1 MRTTACRGCG
11 AVIGFIKTAAG
22 KTMPVDI
29 KPVLFT
35 RGGPEVFVTPSGEV
49 IHGTS
54 LRYGQA
60 DPDELIGYTSHFA
73 TCPAAGSFRK
83 RRKSDKQ

>member
-1 MRTTACRGCG
+1 M
-11 AVIGFIKTAAG
+11 
-22 KTMPVDI
+22 
-29 KPVLFT
+29 
-35 RGGPEVFVTPSGEV
+35 PSGEV

-54 LRYGQA
+54 LMDSQA

-83 RRKSDKQ
+83 HRKSDRS